1 MVEALD
7 LLCCLCT
14 SVPWCDGHG
23 CSTWDVLT
31 PRALMSWTSTQRS
44 KRHSRRGGGC
54 RARNQTPHVARMSS
68 ATSVLLR
75 GWLRTVARRL
85 PGHAE
90 VSRPSLS
97 SMPPS
102 SRLNLNPSLCSVA
115 QAARQVARRLP
126 GVQVRVFSDRDVTAR
141 PAELA
146 AALDGADVFFASLL
160 FDYDQARPP
169 LACPPMQP
177 SPPRAAVSYHE
188 GAHRIVPAWLAL
200 LDGLWRGGRKGGR
213 GSGRASLQL
222 TLLIIPRRNQT
233 RMDSPS
239 ARAAGGVAARAHPG
253 GARAPGVR
261 VGAGPDG
268 LHADRHLPGAARAL
282 WGGALLLLVPSDGAL
297 LLPNQPRSCA
307 VHSGAECMAGHVC
320 GLAG

>member
-1 MVEALD
+1 
-7 LLCCLCT
+7 
-14 SVPWCDGHG
+14 
-23 CSTWDVLT
+23 
-31 PRALMSWTSTQRS
+31 MSWTSTQRS

-160 FDYDQARPP
+160 FDYDQAR
-169 LACPPMQP
+169 LASRAS
-177 SPPRAAVSYHE
+177 SPPIHPSKLPAAPVFDHYALDHNAFDHE
-188 GAHRIVPAWLAL
+188 ESHKPGWACF
-200 LDGLWRGGRKGGR
+200 
-213 GSGRASLQL
+213 
-222 TLLIIPRRNQT
+222 
-233 RMDSPS
+233 
-239 ARAAGGVAARAHPG
+239 AR
-253 GARAPGVR
+253 
-261 VGAGPDG
+261 
-268 LHADRHLPGAARAL
+268 
-282 WGGALLLLVPSDGAL
+282 
-297 LLPNQPRSCA
+297 
-307 VHSGAECMAGHVC
+307 
-320 GLAG
+320 